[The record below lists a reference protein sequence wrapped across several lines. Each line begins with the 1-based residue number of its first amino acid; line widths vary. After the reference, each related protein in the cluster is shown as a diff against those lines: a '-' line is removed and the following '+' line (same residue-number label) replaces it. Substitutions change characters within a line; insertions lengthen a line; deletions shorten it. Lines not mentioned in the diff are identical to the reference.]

1 MSGPGQGRILTAA
14 GREPE
19 KEVDEV
25 ATATRQTATL
35 EFQDEA
41 LGESRTLQIGDMT
54 VAFERWK
61 AGTDTR
67 PLYADLPG
75 GACPANHYG
84 YVLKGRARVLTE
96 AGEEILHAGQAYH
109 MAPGHNVIIEED
121 AELVEFTPVEA
132 ERGVEHVAET
142 RAGS

>member
-1 MSGPGQGRILTAA
+1 VG
-14 GREPE
+14 
-19 KEVDEV
+19 EV
-25 ATATRQTATL
+25 ATATRQTAKL
-35 EFQDEA
+35 EFQDET
-41 LGESRTLQIGDMT
+41 LGESRTLHIGDMT

-84 YVLKGRARVLTE
+84 YVLKGRARVLTGT
-96 AGEEILHAGQAYH
+96 GEEFVQAGQAYH
-109 MAPGHNVIIEED
+109 MPPGHNVIVEED
-121 AELVEFTPVEA
+121 AELVEFTPVAA
-132 ERGVEHVAET
+132 ERGVEHVVEA

>member
-1 MSGPGQGRILTAA
+1 MA
-14 GREPE
+14 
-19 KEVDEV
+19 K
-25 ATATRQTATL
+25 ATRETAKL

-41 LGESRTLQIGDMT
+41 LGESRTLQIGNMT

-75 GACPANHYG
+75 GVCSANHYG
-84 YVLKGRARVLTE
+84 YVLKGRARLLTE
-96 AGEEILHAGQAYH
+96 AGEEILEAGQAYH
-109 MAPGHNVIIEED
+109 MPPGHNVVIEED
-121 AELVEFTPVEA
+121 SEIVEFTPVEA
-132 ERGVEHVAET
+132 DRAVELVAET

>member
-1 MSGPGQGRILTAA
+1 VVEL
-14 GREPE
+14 
-19 KEVDEV
+19 
-25 ATATRQTATL
+25 ATATRETAKL
-35 EFQDEA
+35 EFQDET
-41 LGESRTLQIGDMT
+41 LGESRVLQIGDMT

-84 YVLKGRARVLTE
+84 YVLRGRARLLTE
-96 AGEEILHAGQAYH
+96 GGEEILQAGEAYH
-109 MAPGHNVIIEED
+109 MPPGHNVIIEED

-132 ERGVEHVAET
+132 ERAVEHMAET
-142 RAGS
+142 RGGS

>member
-1 MSGPGQGRILTAA
+1 M
-14 GREPE
+14 
-19 KEVDEV
+19 
-25 ATATRQTATL
+25 ATASRGTANL

-41 LGESRTLQIGDMT
+41 LGESRTMQIGAMT
-54 VAFERWK
+54 VSFERWK

-75 GACPANHYG
+75 GTCPANHYG
-84 YVLKGRARVLTE
+84 YVLKGRGRVLTAE
-96 AGEEILHAGQAYH
+96 GEEIIEAGQAYH
-109 MAPGHNVIIEED
+109 MAPGHNVVVDED

-142 RAGS
+142 RVGS

>member
-1 MSGPGQGRILTAA
+1 MSGRGQGRILAPA
-14 GREPE
+14 GREPA

-25 ATATRQTATL
+25 ATATKETARL

-41 LGESRTLQIGDMT
+41 LGESRTLQIGAMT

-84 YVLKGRARVLTE
+84 YVLRWRARVLSGD
-96 AGEEILHAGQAYH
+96 GEEILQAGQAYH
-109 MAPGHNVIIEED
+109 MPPGHNVIVEED

-132 ERGVEHVAET
+132 ARGVEHVAEA

>member
-1 MSGPGQGRILTAA
+1 MLFSTGM
-14 GREPE
+14 EPE
-19 KEVDEV
+19 DGGGEV
-25 ATATRQTATL
+25 ATATRETAKL
-35 EFQDEA
+35 EFLDEA
-41 LGESRTLQIGDMT
+41 LGESRVLQIGDMT

-84 YVLKGRARVLTE
+84 YVLRGRARLVT
-96 AGEEILHAGQAYH
+96 ADGEEVIHAGQAYH
-109 MAPGHNVIIEED
+109 MPPGHNVMVEED
-121 AELVEFTPVEA
+121 SELVEFTPVQA

-142 RAGS
+142 RARS

>member
-1 MSGPGQGRILTAA
+1 
-14 GREPE
+14 
-19 KEVDEV
+19 
-25 ATATRQTATL
+25 
-35 EFQDEA
+35 
-41 LGESRTLQIGDMT
+41 MT

-96 AGEEILHAGQAYH
+96 AGEEIIHAGQAYH
-109 MAPGHNVIIEED
+109 MPPGHNVIVEED
-121 AELVEFTPVEA
+121 SELVEFTLVEA
-132 ERGVEHVAET
+132 ERAVGHVAET
-142 RAGS
+142 RAGA

>member
-1 MSGPGQGRILTAA
+1 MSEWGENRILLLT
-14 GREPE
+14 GSEPE
-19 KEVDEV
+19 EEVVEL
-25 ATATRQTATL
+25 ATGTRETAKL
-35 EFQDEA
+35 EFQDET
-41 LGESRTLQIGDMT
+41 LGESRVVRLGDMT

-84 YVLKGRARVLTE
+84 YVLKGRARLLTQ
-96 AGEEILHAGQAYH
+96 AGEELLQAGQAYH
-109 MAPGHNVIIEED
+109 IPPGHNVIIDED
-121 AELVEFTPVEA
+121 AEIVEFTPVEA
-132 ERGVEHVAET
+132 ERGVEHVAEM